1 MNKIMKIRTL
11 EIEVLGEKLLLC
23 NQKVMFWEAK
33 SMLILSDM
41 HIGKSA
47 HFRKNGIA
55 IPNSVLKNDLN
66 KLDQMISY
74 FGAEQLLI
82 NGDILHAGDNT
93 DVDFFCEWKK
103 GIPADFHLIKGNH
116 DRISKELEVKLC
128 LTSIQEELKAGPFCF
143 VHEFDSQCTD
153 FQITGH
159 IHPGIEIR
167 NKIKN
172 IRLPCFAVTEKQIL
186 LPAFSEF
193 TGLDTRNLPSRATF
207 FPLTPNEIFEM

>member
-1 MNKIMKIRTL
+1 MKRILTIKTQ
-11 EIEVLGEKLLLC
+11 EIEVLGEQLLLC
-23 NQKVMFWEAK
+23 NQRAMFWEAK

-47 HFRKNGIA
+47 HFRKNGIP
-55 IPNSVLKNDLN
+55 IPNAVLKNDLD
-66 KLDQMISY
+66 KLEKLIAY
-74 FGAEQLLI
+74 FGAQQVLI

-93 DVDFFCEWKK
+93 DVDFFCDWKN
-103 GIPADFHLIKGNH
+103 GIPAEFHLIKGNH
-116 DRISKELEVKLC
+116 DRISKDLEAKLC
-128 LTSIQEELKAGPFCF
+128 LTSVQEELKTGPFCF
-143 VHEFDSQCTD
+143 VHELDETRAD

-172 IRLPCFAVTEKQIL
+172 IRLPCFAVTERQIL

-207 FPLTPNEIFEM
+207 FPFTSNEIFEL